1 MIDHLSSPFGDEK
14 VCVVFAYCDYRDKKQ
29 QTTLN
34 IVRGLLSQAIVKT
47 NNVPKKLIS
56 TLLEKKQKQD
66 NLNMEGALEALSELL
81 RGFGKTFICIDA
93 LDECEEGNR
102 WDLLRSLKGLMD
114 LTPDSASSA
123 HPLAVRLFISG
134 RPPMEEYINTHPA
147 IGPCSQY
154 SLKLEASTA
163 DIAAYIK
170 HKLDM
175 DTKISMDEEF
185 KSQIVSEITVTSQ
198 GMLVLTQFYLNAHWL
213 ILLGSYYPLS
223 N

>member
-1 MIDHLSSPFGDEK
+1 LIDHLSSPFGPEK

-34 IVRGLLSQAIVKT
+34 TVRGLLSQAIVKT
-47 NNVPKKLIS
+47 NSVPKKLIS
-56 TLLEKKQKQD
+56 TLLEKKRKQD
-66 NLNMEGALEALSELL
+66 NLKMEDALGSLSELL
-81 RGFGKTFICIDA
+81 QGFDKTFICIDA
-93 LDECEEGNR
+93 LDECEEETR

-114 LTPDSASSA
+114 PTSDSAGSA

-154 SLKLEASTA
+154 SMKLEASTA

-175 DTKISMDEEF
+175 DTKVSMDEEF
-185 KSQIVSEITVTSQ
+185 KSQIVSEITATSQ
-198 GMLVLTQFYLNAHWL
+198 GMLVLTQFYLNAH
-213 ILLGSYYPLS
+213 
-223 N
+223 